1 MAVTWKEVEEFLL
14 DPGDRWTKA
23 FNALNPSE
31 RVLLLSVLDAG
42 DRPAIGE
49 VRTVYERRIA
59 DVSDNRLTFQE
70 AGRRLS
76 HSFLAES
83 TTYFGRDVVDFQ
95 HPSLR

>member
-49 VRTVYERRIA
+49 VRTVY
-59 DVSDNRLTFQE
+59 
-70 AGRRLS
+70 
-76 HSFLAES
+76 
-83 TTYFGRDVVDFQ
+83 
-95 HPSLR
+95 